1 MKTGSD
7 WLRGCR
13 ITKISPLGAQVADL
27 LGDLFSGLY
36 HLDGAEKVDWAND
49 HHIEVRVAYKEW
61 ASVDSN
67 LLTKLV
73 FLAHDRCLRVSI
85 SPRSAHAQTLLFH
98 QRRRAGGTWE
108 RHPTIEQALAL
119 YREYH
124 PVVPDEIE
132 ATT

>member
-13 ITKISPLGAQVADL
+13 ITNLSPLGAQVADL
-27 LGDLFSGLY
+27 LGDLFVGLY
-36 HLDGAEKVDWAND
+36 HLDGAEKVDWGNG
-49 HHIEVRVAYKEW
+49 HHIEIRIKYKEF
-61 ASVDSN
+61 ASFDTN

-85 SPRSAHAQTLLFH
+85 NPRSAQALTLLFH
-98 QRRRAGGTWE
+98 QRQRNGSMSE
-108 RHPTIEQALAL
+108 RHPTIEQALAM

-124 PVVPDEIE
+124 PIE
-132 ATT
+132 SEAMQ